1 MTGKRLHLL
10 SGKDLNS
17 HFRQSRLRIHA
28 LAIQSLPK
36 QSVDN
41 CDISQGIE
49 TSRFSNGET
58 SVTIAT
64 SVRDNDVYILQTAC
78 EPVNNVLMELLIAIS
93 ACKMASARRITA
105 VLPCFP
111 YSRQDK
117 KDRSRAPITAK
128 LIANMLEVAGCD
140 HVITMDLHASQIQ
153 GFFNIP
159 VDNVRNVI
167 PIRSRSELTKRKL
180 YAERAMIDYIE
191 REFTTTDLVI
201 VSPDAGGAKRAAAIA
216 DKLQVDLA
224 IIHKERKVAN
234 KVSRMVL
241 VGDVQGRNAVLVDD
255 IADTCGT
262 LALAAQVLKDHGAAT
277 SNAVVTHGFL
287 SGPSVEVIES
297 SQLDRLVVSNTLPLP
312 PHAMSCKKIQQM
324 DISYTIAEAI
334 RRTYNGES

>member
-10 SGKDLNS
+10 SGTS
-17 HFRQSRLRIHA
+17 HPEFA
-28 LAIQSLPK
+28 KAISL
-36 QSVDN
+36 QID
-41 CDISQGIE
+41 CDISQGIK

-159 VDNVRNVI
+159 VD
-167 PIRSRSELTKRKL
+167 K
-180 YAERAMIDYIE
+180 AMIDYIE

-216 DKLQVDLA
+216 DKLGVDLA

-334 RRTYNGES
+334 RRTYNGESISVLFR

>member
-10 SGKDLNS
+10 SGKDLDPLFPAIKATNARVYTHSIIGTS
-17 HFRQSRLRIHA
+17 HPEFA
-28 LAIQSLPK
+28 KAISL
-36 QSVDN
+36 QID

-159 VDNVRNVI
+159 VD
-167 PIRSRSELTKRKL
+167 KKL

-216 DKLQVDLA
+216 DKLGVDLA

-262 LALAAQVLKDHGAAT
+262 LALAAQVLKHHGAAT

-312 PHAMSCKKIQQM
+312 PHAMSCTKIQQM

>member
-10 SGKDLNS
+10 SGKDFDLLFPAIKATNTRVYAHSIIGTS
-17 HFRQSRLRIHA
+17 HPEFA
-28 LAIQSLPK
+28 KAISL
-36 QSVDN
+36 QID

-78 EPVNNVLMELLIAIS
+78 EPVNNVLMELLIAVS

-159 VDNVRNVI
+159 VD
-167 PIRSRSELTKRKL
+167 KKL

-216 DKLQVDLA
+216 DKLGVDLA

-234 KVSRMVL
+234 K
-241 VGDVQGRNAVLVDD
+241 
-255 IADTCGT
+255 
-262 LALAAQVLKDHGAAT
+262 VLKDHGAAT

-334 RRTYNGES
+334 RRTYNGESISVLFK

>member
-10 SGKDLNS
+10 SGTS
-17 HFRQSRLRIHA
+17 HPEFA
-28 LAIQSLPK
+28 KAISL
-36 QSVDN
+36 QID

-78 EPVNNVLMELLIAIS
+78 EPVNNVLMELLIAVS

-159 VDNVRNVI
+159 VDN
-167 PIRSRSELTKRKL
+167 L

-216 DKLQVDLA
+216 DKLGVDLA

-334 RRTYNGES
+334 RRTYNGESISVLFK